1 MKYVTPYAELLSLE
15 KQDILTFSF
24 QQEGNASNDIL
35 DFEVHTVFGVVAL
48 YNVFKESLT
57 ASCANAVYKSVTE
70 FFNHYL

>member
-35 DFEVHTVFGVVAL
+35 DFEDLLG
-48 YNVFKESLT
+48 
-57 ASCANAVYKSVTE
+57 
-70 FFNHYL
+70 